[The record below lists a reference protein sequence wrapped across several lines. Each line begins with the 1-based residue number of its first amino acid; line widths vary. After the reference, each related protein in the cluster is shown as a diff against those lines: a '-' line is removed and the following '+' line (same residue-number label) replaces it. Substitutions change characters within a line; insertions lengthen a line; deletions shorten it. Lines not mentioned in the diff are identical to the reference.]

1 MYKLGIIIGDNFE
14 YKSFNLKRQKFHLG
28 QFVWVKSVYGVTFSK
43 SDKKSFRIPDII
55 NAYEI
60 YDIKREYSCLV
71 NANEIYL
78 VKTGDIFYSH
88 PNDREIIDKN
98 EKRGTRELQESGLVS
113 CHIEKSDGILIR
125 PENSYFTF
133 RTFKEG
139 ERDIYFNEIDNY
151 NYFPIEEVYV
161 GFHFENQEKEYIF
174 KMPMYLYTYFTKCDI
189 LNPIKVCIDNNFD
202 KFAYSGNKLIFTAV
216 YTSCPDENID
226 YKTITGYYTTDI
238 TQRFILYNNVQNT
251 IFDANQECL
260 DVCEILL
267 GTGLLH
273 VVPEN
278 RTDIQNLGR
287 ERAEKIVTT
296 LCPHFASYKTNWDR
310 HEESWKV
317 RLTTDCINS
326 ANNKDTVKECNCISD
341 KYYIGTYQP
350 AAELHVSDKKIEIN
364 LAESTDKNNAIAI
377 AKDCINS
384 YAELNSEL
392 NTVASLGTF
401 NTGISTTTK
410 TINKK
415 KGENKMKNIFDN
427 FKFGKYEDGNIAYS
441 IKGMAYYTDQLDWV
455 SLGEDGSLTK
465 VNDFIIDGMDKFIYV
480 MPVAINNIKKGDIIL
495 HHDAPMFVRTVL
507 DNSLTVISPTSAEVK
522 QIIPEKNIFG
532 FNFVSKIVDI
542 TNGVLFNNAN
552 KDNPFGN
559 LLPFMLMSDDNS
571 SMKDILPF
579 MLMQNNNF
587 GDMNPMMLAFMMK
600 DKNMDNILPLMFMQ
614 NQNLF
619 NLQTIDNSIKEEV
632 EETKDKN
639 EEESSIKMGFQG

>member
-1 MYKLGIIIGDNFE
+1 MYKLGIIIGDNFIH
-14 YKSFNLKRQKFHLG
+14 KSFNLKRQKFHLG
-28 QFVWVKSVYGVTFSK
+28 QFVWVKSVYGVSFSK
-43 SDKKSFRIPDII
+43 SDKKSFRISTLKDI
-55 NAYEI
+55 YEI
-60 YDIKREYSCLV
+60 YDIKKEHNCLV
-71 NANEIYL
+71 DANEIYF
-78 VKTGDIFYSH
+78 VKTGDIFYSYS
-88 PNDREIIDKN
+88 NDRGIIDKN
-98 EKRGTRELQESGLVS
+98 EKRGTCELQRSGLVS
-113 CHIEKSDGILIR
+113 CHIEKTDDIHTR
-125 PENSYFTF
+125 PEGSYFTF
-133 RTFKEG
+133 RTLEEG
-139 ERDIYFNEIDNY
+139 EKDIYFNEIDSY

-161 GFHFENQEKEYIF
+161 GFHFENQEKEYVF
-174 KMPMYLYTYFTKCDI
+174 KMPMYLYTYFMKYDAF
-189 LNPIKVCIDNNFD
+189 NPIKVCIDNNFD
-202 KFAYSGNKLIFTAV
+202 KFAYRGNKLIFTAV
-216 YTSCPDENID
+216 YTSCPDESIN
-226 YKTITGYYTTDI
+226 YKTISGYYAQI
-238 TQRFILYNNVQNT
+238 NQNFVLYNNMQNT

-273 VVPEN
+273 VVPES

-287 ERAEKIVTT
+287 ERAEKIITT
-296 LCPHFASYKTNWDR
+296 LCPHFVNYKTNWDR
-310 HEESWKV
+310 YEESWKV
-317 RLTTDCINS
+317 RLTADCIDS
-326 ANNKDTVKECNCISD
+326 ANNKNTEKECNCISD
-341 KYYIGTYQP
+341 KYYVGTYKP
-350 AAELHVSDKKIEIN
+350 TADLRTTIS
-364 LAESTDKNNAIAI
+364 
-377 AKDCINS
+377 KDCINS
-384 YAELNSEL
+384 LAELDSEL
-392 NTVASLGTF
+392 NKVSLTAKI
-401 NTGISTTTK
+401 T
-410 TINKK
+410 NKK

-532 FNFVSKIVDI
+532 FNFVSKIVDV
-542 TNGVLFNNAN
+542 TNGALFNNAN

-559 LLPFMLMSDDNS
+559 LLPFMLMSDNDS